1 MTSIATDNNNNIVNG
16 NNNNNNPPSP
26 TNLTVKRDSNGNA
39 AFVNVTA
46 SVITT
51 GTSGGVGADVSAL
64 TTRVTALEDSVK
76 SSGSAPT
83 TATVGVVGD
92 ILFTTTYLY
101 ILVSTSGSGGSTT
114 YNWKKVALADL

>member
-1 MTSIATDNNNNIVNG
+1 M
-16 NNNNNNPPSP
+16 
-26 TNLTVKRDSNGNA
+26 
-39 AFVNVTA
+39 TA

-51 GTSGGVGADVSAL
+51 GTSGGVGADVSSL

-92 ILFTTTYLY
+92 MLFTTTYLY